1 MQQVADRVIHH
12 NTGFAIPVRS
22 IKSITIAVAA
32 ICMVVTLWT
41 KPMSLKVDLP
51 MEALLALFAKLIAI
65 ALFVERTVEVLLT
78 PWRGLESH
86 RMMARVKQAKAKAAK
101 GEVDSVA
108 VSNAE
113 EALTEFKDYT
123 RRIAFLMA
131 LALGMT
137 ISAVGFRG
145 LEFFVDPKSIHEPSE
160 QLIAFRV
167 LDVLVTGALLAGKAD
182 GLHRMVSVFTSQLD
196 KSTERVK
203 SA

>member
-1 MQQVADRVIHH
+1 MQQIADRVTPH
-12 NTGFAIPVRS
+12 TTWSALPVRS
-22 IKSITIAVAA
+22 IKSITIMVAA
-32 ICMVVTLWT
+32 ICMVLTLWT
-41 KPMSLKVDLP
+41 RPMSFKELP
-51 MEALLALFAKLIAI
+51 MEALLTLFAKLIAI
-65 ALFVERTVEVLLT
+65 ALFIERTVEVLLT

-86 RMMARVKQAKAKAAK
+86 RMTARVKQAKAKADK

-108 VSNAE
+108 LSNAE
-113 EALTEFKDYT
+113 EELTEFKGHT

-145 LEFFVDPKSIHEPSE
+145 LEFFVDPNSIRETSE

-182 GLHRMVSVFTSQLD
+182 GLHRIVSVFTSQLD
-196 KSTERVK
+196 RSTERVK